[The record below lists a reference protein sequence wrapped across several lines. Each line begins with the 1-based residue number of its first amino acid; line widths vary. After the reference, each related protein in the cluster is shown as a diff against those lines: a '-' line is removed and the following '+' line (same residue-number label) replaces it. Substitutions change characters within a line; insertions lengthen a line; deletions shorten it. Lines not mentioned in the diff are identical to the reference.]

1 MSPLRPSRDAQP
13 AEKPM
18 TDTPTSEPIFPTAKV
33 RTDASASRWLS
44 GSSRWLWLVT
54 LGCLGMAC
62 GLTLWNSAGRGRLI
76 TVRFREGHGLK
87 AEDTLRYRGIDV
99 GAVEAVRLREE
110 LDGVDVVIR
119 LHPDAD
125 AIAREGSRFWVERP
139 QLSLARV
146 SGLETVVGAKY
157 VGVIP
162 AGNDRPIDDQFEGL
176 EHPPALRQLSDVT
189 ILIQFKDGFGLLPGD
204 VVKYRGVVVGEV
216 SDVRMQQDL
225 SKVTIEAR
233 LSNNA
238 RSLARQGTLF
248 WVERPNVSLKGIR
261 GLDTLVGGHYLAALP
276 DPEATREQFEFVGC
290 PEPPPVLDQI
300 DGGLH
305 LTLTS
310 EERYALDRG
319 SLILFRGMT
328 AGQVSQVELAA
339 NGHSVTV
346 RAVIFPEYARLVRDN
361 TRFWSRSGV
370 DVHLG
375 FGGLDLDVDPLASL
389 TAGGIAF
396 ATPQP
401 AGRLVESGH
410 LFTLE
415 EEAATDWKAWK
426 PDLQLGQRDA
436 NATEE
441 ASPEQR
447 SWLQRLQDRFRSSPQ
462 ENEPEESP

>member
-1 MSPLRPSRDAQP
+1 
-13 AEKPM
+13 M
-18 TDTPTSEPIFPTAKV
+18 TDLPTPEPDFPTAEV
-33 RTDASASRWLS
+33 RPDSAASRWLS
-44 GSSRWLWLVT
+44 RSSRWLWLVT
-54 LGCLGMAC
+54 LACLFIAMV
-62 GLTLWNSAGRGRLI
+62 LTLRASADRGRLI

-99 GAVEAVRLREE
+99 GAVEAVRLRDE
-110 LDGVDVVIR
+110 LDGVDVLIR

-125 AIAREGSRFWVERP
+125 GVAREGSRFWVERP

-162 AGNDRPIDDQFEGL
+162 AGGDRPIADQFEGL
-176 EHPPALRQLSDVT
+176 DHPPALRQLSDITV
-189 ILIQFKDGFGLLPGD
+189 LIHFNDGFGLMPGD

-216 SDVRMQQDL
+216 TDVRMNDDL
-225 SKVTIEAR
+225 SKVTVEAH

-238 RSLARQGTLF
+238 QALARQGTLF

-276 DPEATREQFEFVGC
+276 DPEATQEQFEFAGC
-290 PEPPPVLDQI
+290 LEPPPVLDQI

-305 LTLTS
+305 LTLQA
-310 EERYALDRG
+310 EDRYALDRG
-319 SLILFRGMT
+319 SLVSFRGMT
-328 AGQVSQVELAA
+328 AGQVTQVELAA
-339 NGHSVTV
+339 TGHSVTV
-346 RAVIFPEYARLVRDN
+346 RAVIFPEYIQLVRDN

-370 DVHLG
+370 DVHFG

-401 AGRLVESGH
+401 AGRIVASGH
-410 LFTLE
+410 LFPLE
-415 EEAATDWKAWK
+415 EEPASDWKDWK
-426 PDLQLGQRDA
+426 PVLQLNKSMTEA
-436 NATEE
+436 VEE

-447 SWLQRLQDRFRSSPQ
+447 SWLERLRSRFGSSAALEKRS
-462 ENEPEESP
+462 EESP